1 MLLLEMLERYFVFFP
16 VRTLPATPGD
26 TNVTFEDV
34 FFLSSNQYWIHGWF
48 IPGTSKYTLLWFHGN
63 GGNIGHRTEE
73 ILMMHNSLGVNIFIF
88 DYRGYGRSEGK
99 PSEQGVYQDAKAAIK
114 YIQNRLEVDSSRI
127 IYFGRSL
134 GAAIAIHSASTH
146 PPSGMILVA
155 PFTSLSDI
163 AALTFP
169 HLPLKW
175 LTRNRY
181 NTISKIK
188 ELHTPLLIMHGDLD
202 DVIPLTHSN
211 RIFDAANQPK
221 TLKVLVGAG
230 HNDTHSIDP
239 YNYWNIL
246 NDFINTID

>member
-1 MLLLEMLERYFVFFP
+1 MLLLDMLERNFVFFP
-16 VRTLPATPGD
+16 VRTLPDAPSD

-34 FFLSSNQYWIHGWF
+34 FFLSCDRYWIHGWF
-48 IPGTSKYTLLWFHGN
+48 IPGSSKYTLLWFHGN
-63 GGNIGHRTEE
+63 GGNISHRMEE
-73 ILMMHNSLGVNIFIF
+73 ILMMHDSLEINIFIF

-99 PSEQGVYQDAKAAIK
+99 PSEQGVYRDAKAAIK
-114 YIQNRLEVDSSRI
+114 YIQNRPEVDSSRI

-146 PPSGMILVA
+146 PPSRMILVA

-163 AALTFP
+163 ASLKFP

-181 NTISKIK
+181 NTISKIQK
-188 ELHTPLLIMHGDLD
+188 VHTSLLIMHGDLD
-202 DVIPLTHSN
+202 DVVPLTHSS
-211 RIFDAANQPK
+211 RIFDTANQPK
-221 TLKVLVGAG
+221 RLRVLVGAG

-246 NDFINTID
+246 KDFIDTID

>member
-1 MLLLEMLERYFVFFP
+1 MILLEMLERYFVFFP

-26 TNVTFEDV
+26 TTVTFEDV
-34 FFLSSNQYWIHGWF
+34 FFLSSDQYWIHSWF

-63 GGNIGHRTEE
+63 GGNIGHRMEE

-88 DYRGYGRSEGK
+88 DYRGYGRSKGK

-155 PFTSLSDI
+155 PFTCLSDI

-181 NTISKIK
+181 NTI
-188 ELHTPLLIMHGDLD
+188 
-202 DVIPLTHSN
+202 
-211 RIFDAANQPK
+211 
-221 TLKVLVGAG
+221 
-230 HNDTHSIDP
+230 
-239 YNYWNIL
+239 
-246 NDFINTID
+246 